1 MRLYIRSILVMI
13 CLVAI
18 NAEALAAPRVAIVD
32 FENRT
37 HYRTSWR
44 LNSGAADMLTTE
56 LVKATKLDV
65 FERERMSSIL
75 KEQDFGQSGRIDP
88 STAAEIGR
96 LIGVDFIVTGAI
108 TEFGSSNS
116 GGGGG
121 GVNIG
126 KKNFMASVDV
136 RIIDVNTGQIVF
148 ADTGTGKKS
157 STNVKVFGFGGGEKN
172 NTKNETASLRKAMK
186 DLAQKIGDAGLENKL
201 SSTGSNPIPITTS
214 KDTLIAYIDDD
225 EVTLNKGFSSNLVVG
240 NTYKV
245 RRPTGSIKDPK
256 TGRVIKIKYKT
267 LGKVK
272 ITAVEDSYSD
282 GVLVENKGVEV
293 GDVVAGP
300 KGVAK
305 VSKPKPKPVQQEP
318 VYVAKKEAPPKP
330 EVKEKSS
337 FTSMAAGVFSNKGSS
352 NVTTRSRDIEIDAY
366 DEDAL
371 ENYYEALKSSINW
384 MSMLSGLTIEQS
396 KQGNIDSQL
405 HMLYGMF
412 TGKLETSQIELEDW
426 PLEAKQKGWEI
437 LGKKIVKYSKLFERH
452 RTRILKNEA
461 VSADFKE
468 RIGHIELI
476 TEQSL
481 FET

>member
-1 MRLYIRSILVMI
+1 MRLLIRSIFIII
-13 CLVAI
+13 CLVTV
-18 NAEALAAPRVAIVD
+18 NAEAFAAPRVAIVD

-201 SSTGSNPIPITTS
+201 SSTASNPIPITSS

-256 TGRVIKIKYKT
+256 TGRVIKVKYKT
-267 LGKVK
+267 LGKVR

-305 VSKPKPKPVQQEP
+305 VSKPKPAPVQQEP
-318 VYVAKKEAPPKP
+318 AYVAKKEIAPEP
-330 EVKEKSS
+330 EVEEKSS
-337 FTSMAAGVFSNKGSS
+337 FTSITSVFSNTGSS
-352 NVTTRSRDIEIDAY
+352 NITTRSRDIEIDAY

-371 ENYYEALKSSINW
+371 EDYYEALKGSINW
-384 MSMLSGLTIEQS
+384 MSMLSGLTIEQAN
-396 KQGNIDSQL
+396 QTNIDNQL
-405 HMLYGMF
+405 HMVYGMF
-412 TGKLETSQIELEDW
+412 TGKIETSQIELEDW
-426 PLEAKQKGWEI
+426 PLEAKRQGWKI
-437 LGKKIVKYSKLFERH
+437 LGKKIIKYSKLFERH

-461 VSADFKE
+461 VSTDFKE

>member
-1 MRLYIRSILVMI
+1 MTFLIRSLLITIFLGTI
-13 CLVAI
+13 SIDAF
-18 NAEALAAPRVAIVD
+18 AAPRVAIVD

-37 HYRTSWR
+37 QYRTSWR
-44 LNSGAADMLTTE
+44 LNTGAADMLTTE

-108 TEFGSSNS
+108 TEFGVSTS

-172 NTKNETASLRKAMK
+172 NTKNETASLRRAMK

-201 SSTGSNPIPITTS
+201 SSTSANPVPATNS

-225 EVTLNKGFSSNLVVG
+225 EVTLNKGYSSNLEVG
-240 NTYKV
+240 KIYKV
-245 RRPTGSIKDPK
+245 RRPTGSIKDPN
-256 TGRVIKIKYKT
+256 TGRVIKVKYKT

-300 KGVAK
+300 KRVAK
-305 VSKPKPKPVQQEP
+305 VSKPKPVQQEP
-318 VYVAKKEAPPKP
+318 VYVAKKEAPPEPK
-330 EVKEKSS
+330 VKEKSS
-337 FTSMAAGVFSNKGSS
+337 ITSFATSVFSNKGSS

-371 ENYYEALKSSINW
+371 ENYYEALKGSINW

-396 KQGNIDSQL
+396 KQGNIDNQL

>member
-1 MRLYIRSILVMI
+1 MMFLIRSLLTLFLLSTLSIQ
-13 CLVAI
+13 AF
-18 NAEALAAPRVAIVD
+18 AAPRVAIVD

-37 HYRTSWR
+37 HYRTTWR

-108 TEFGSSNS
+108 TEFGISNS

-121 GVNIG
+121 GINIG

-148 ADTGTGKKS
+148 ADTGSGTKT

-172 NTKNETASLRKAMK
+172 NTKNETASLRRAMK
-186 DLAQKIGDAGLENKL
+186 DLARKIGDAKLENKL
-201 SSTGSNPIPITTS
+201 SSTTTNPVPATSS

-225 EVTLNKGFSSNLVVG
+225 EVTLNKGFSSNLEVG
-240 NTYKV
+240 KTYKV

-256 TGRVIKIKYKT
+256 TGRVIKVKYKT

-282 GVLVENKGVEV
+282 GILVENKGVEV

-300 KGVAK
+300 KNVAK
-305 VSKPKPKPVQQEP
+305 VSKPKPAPVQQEP
-318 VYVAKKEAPPKP
+318 AYVAKKETPPEPK
-330 EVKEKSS
+330 VKEKSS
-337 FTSMAAGVFSNKGSS
+337 ITSFATSVFSNKGSS
-352 NVTTRSRDIEIDAY
+352 NVTTRSHDIEIDAY

-371 ENYYEALKSSINW
+371 EDYYNALKDSISW
-384 MSMLSGLTIEQS
+384 MSMLAGLTQDTAGQTNLDHLNMI
-396 KQGNIDSQL
+396 
-405 HMLYGMF
+405 YGMF
-412 TGKLETSQIELEDW
+412 TGKIETSKIELEDW
-426 PLEAKQKGWEI
+426 PLEAKQQGWKI
-437 LGKKIVKYSKLFERH
+437 LGKKIIRYSKLFDKH
-452 RTRILKNEA
+452 RARIIKNDA
-461 VSADFKE
+461 IDADYKDM
-468 RIGHIELI
+468 ISDIELI
-476 TEQSL
+476 TEESL
-481 FET
+481 FEA